1 MNNSEHR
8 LAKTPTGI
16 QGFDEITG
24 GGLPKGRPSLVCG
37 SAGCGKTLFGM
48 EFLVRGATTY
58 DEPGVFIAF
67 EESTQELTKN
77 VASLGFDLPEL
88 IEKKLLAVDHIHVDR
103 NEIEEAGEYDL
114 EGLFLR
120 IGFAVSAIGAKRVV
134 LDTLEVLFSALSN
147 EVILRAEIQRLFRWL
162 KEKGLTAVI
171 TAERGEG
178 ALTRQGL
185 EEYVSDCV
193 ILLDHRIQNQVST
206 RRIRVVKYRGSSHG
220 TNEYPFLIG
229 DSGFS
234 VLPITS
240 LLLDHDVS
248 SERVSSGVPRLD
260 AMLGGDGVYRGS
272 STLITGTAGAG
283 KTSLAAHFV
292 AASVSRGEKC
302 VYFAFEESPAQII
315 RNMRSIGIDL
325 KRGFDEGLL
334 RFHAS
339 RPTLHGLEMH
349 LATIHRQI
357 LEFQPR
363 LVVVDPVTNLTA
375 LGSETEVNAM
385 LMRLIDFLKSK
396 QITAVLTSLTSGGDA
411 LEQTAVG
418 ISSLMDTW
426 LLVRIIE
433 SSGERNRGLYV
444 LKSRGMAHSNQ
455 VREFLITSQGI
466 ELVDVYVGPAGVL
479 TGAARYAQEAKE
491 RAEELMQ
498 RQEVESRQRALHRK
512 RTAIDAQIAAL
523 RAELE
528 AEEDDIERLKVHT
541 GLREAALAN
550 DRKEIARMWRADV
563 QNGGGGGKGRQDGEG
578 RAKVGSSLKD
588 EASSRAEG
596 HGEVSAKGEP

>member
-1 MNNSEHR
+1 
-8 LAKTPTGI
+8 
-16 QGFDEITG
+16 
-24 GGLPKGRPSLVCG
+24 
-37 SAGCGKTLFGM
+37 
-48 EFLVRGATTY
+48 
-58 DEPGVFIAF
+58 
-67 EESTQELTKN
+67 
-77 VASLGFDLPEL
+77 
-88 IEKKLLAVDHIHVDR
+88 
-103 NEIEEAGEYDL
+103 
-114 EGLFLR
+114 
-120 IGFAVSAIGAKRVV
+120 
-134 LDTLEVLFSALSN
+134 
-147 EVILRAEIQRLFRWL
+147 
-162 KEKGLTAVI
+162 
-171 TAERGEG
+171 
-178 ALTRQGL
+178 
-185 EEYVSDCV
+185 
-193 ILLDHRIQNQVST
+193 
-206 RRIRVVKYRGSSHG
+206 
-220 TNEYPFLIG
+220 
-229 DSGFS
+229 

-248 SERVSSGVPRLD
+248 DERVSSGIPRLD
-260 AMLGGDGVYRGS
+260 AMLGGGGVYRGS

-302 VYFAFEESPAQII
+302 VYFAFEESPAQIM

-325 KRGFDEGLL
+325 KRGLDEGLL

-357 LEFQPR
+357 TEFQPR

-375 LGSETEVNAM
+375 LGSESEVNAM

-396 QITAVLTSLTSGGDA
+396 QITAVFTSLTGGGEA

-455 VREFLITSQGI
+455 VREFLITERGI

-491 RAEELMQ
+491 RAEEILQ
-498 RQEVESRQRALHRK
+498 RQELESKQRALHR
-512 RTAIDAQIAAL
+512 RRAAVDAQIAAL
-523 RAELE
+523 RAEIE
-528 AEEDDIERLKVHT
+528 AEEEEVERFKVQT
-541 GLREAALAN
+541 GLREALLAK
-550 DRKEIARMWRADV
+550 DRVEMARLRRADA
-563 QNGGGGGKGRQDGEG
+563 QNGSRGSDGKHDGEG
-578 RAKVGSSLKD
+578 RAKVGSILKD

-596 HGEVSAKGEP
+596 HGEASAKGEP